1 MWLFCA
7 VAGSAEEG
15 EHFFTD
21 VALDE
26 DFAVFGGT
34 ARAAFVFE
42 QAGKGV
48 EVVGG
53 ADEALDE
60 GDGFAFALFGVG
72 DDAEVLV
79 FGGKGFRLC
88 FAGVFVGKVGIGG
101 VDHVDSLFSVVAH
114 GMNVFSR
121 VAVFLRK
128 AQIYGFLFN
137 FPLIHCFME
146 NRK

>member
-60 GDGFAFALFGVG
+60 GDGFAFALLGVG
-72 DDAEVLV
+72 DDAEVLA
-79 FGGKGFRLC
+79 FGGKGFGLC

-114 GMNVFSR
+114 GMNVFF
-121 VAVFLRK
+121 ACCCFLKESTNIR
-128 AQIYGFLFN
+128 LFV
-137 FPLIHCFME
+137 
-146 NRK
+146 

>member
-1 MWLFCA
+1 MLFCT
-7 VAGSAEEG
+7 VAGSAEDG
-15 EHFFTD
+15 EHFFAD

-60 GDGFAFALFGVG
+60 G
-72 DDAEVLV
+72 EVC
-79 FGGKGFRLC
+79 GGE
-88 FAGVFVGKVGIGG
+88 GG
-101 VDHVDSLFSVVAH
+101 VRDE
-114 GMNVFSR
+114 G
-121 VAVFLRK
+121 
-128 AQIYGFLFN
+128 YGGGGF
-137 FPLIHCFME
+137 
-146 NRK
+146 